1 MNIAE
6 QIYQLNLGTC
16 NILRSIAYKL
26 NLTLSQ
32 VQCLLTIPFDSIN
45 MTTLSRQLGID
56 NSTLTRNLEKMAKKG
71 FIQKVQDD
79 FDKRNTHISLTK
91 EGKQTLFEIESHLED
106 ISQKLLIEIKNEDR
120 QNIFEIL
127 EKLSWAIEKIN
138 IK

>member
-106 ISQKLLIEIKNEDR
+106 ISQKYWKNY
-120 QNIFEIL
+120 L
-127 EKLSWAIEKIN
+127 GLSKKSI
-138 IK
+138 

>member
-106 ISQKLLIEIKNEDR
+106 ISQKLLIEIKNKDR

>member
-45 MTTLSRQLGID
+45 MTSLSRQLGID
-56 NSTLTRNLEKMAKKG
+56 NSTLTRNLLYNKYFNIFYDCIALYK
-71 FIQKVQDD
+71 
-79 FDKRNTHISLTK
+79 
-91 EGKQTLFEIESHLED
+91 
-106 ISQKLLIEIKNEDR
+106 KLLITNGSFTATNYEANGLITK
-120 QNIFEIL
+120 
-127 EKLSWAIEKIN
+127 
-138 IK
+138 

>member
-45 MTTLSRQLGID
+45 MTSLSRQLGID

>member
-1 MNIAE
+1 MNITE

-79 FDKRNTHISLTK
+79 YDKRNTHISLTK
-91 EGKQTLFEIESHLED
+91 EGKQTLSLIESHLED

-120 QNIFEIL
+120 QKIFQIL